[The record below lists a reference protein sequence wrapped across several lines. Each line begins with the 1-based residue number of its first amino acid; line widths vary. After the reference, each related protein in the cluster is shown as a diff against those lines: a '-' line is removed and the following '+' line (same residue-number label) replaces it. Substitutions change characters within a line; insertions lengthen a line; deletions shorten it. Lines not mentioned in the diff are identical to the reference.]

1 MKEKTKV
8 LGVRLPESKYAK
20 LAELAKSVNLPVS
33 TLASTLL
40 SVGMEIGEELETNK

>member
-8 LGVRLPESKYAK
+8 LGVRLTESKYARLAK
-20 LAELAKSVNLPVS
+20 LAKGVNLPVS

-40 SVGMEIGEELETNK
+40 NVGMEIGENLETKE